1 MGASSIP
8 HPGRRR
14 GRGRRF
20 PPDRDLPPR
29 FCVFPP
35 RPLLDSTYRA
45 PRATRRTPGEREDD
59 VSESPGLSILAE
71 ASIRQIRE
79 YRSVLTEAGIE
90 AHIIRPAVMR
100 NT

>member
-1 MGASSIP
+1 
-8 HPGRRR
+8 
-14 GRGRRF
+14 
-20 PPDRDLPPR
+20 
-29 FCVFPP
+29 
-35 RPLLDSTYRA
+35 
-45 PRATRRTPGEREDD
+45 